1 MRGGRYMFAP
11 HRRRAVRQPQSDTHG
26 VRYVSRRYVK
36 RGGIDRLHSA
46 ELYGSVDRS
55 VQLRGSETSDTA
67 RSVAMPISRVRH
79 IPIRR
84 NHFILFLYFR

>member
-1 MRGGRYMFAP
+1 M
-11 HRRRAVRQPQSDTHG
+11 
-26 VRYVSRRYVK
+26 
-36 RGGIDRLHSA
+36 HSA